1 MTLYGFRWF
10 DKNLAGSAVF
20 MLKADVDELKG
31 QGITAVVSLQDLAET
46 GEACLEGGLKRIVLP
61 LAGGELPSEE
71 TRNAFFKF
79 VREEAEA
86 GGKTVVHCAGGTW
99 RTALMGAYW
108 LIENG
113 STAEEAVE
121 RVRYVLQR
129 YQLDGL
135 RGFAL
140 KKAGERAGL
149 EEGLKKVAPAGD
161 RAGKQGLRLKNT
173 E

>member
-1 MTLYGFRWF
+1 MALYGFRWF
-10 DKNLAGSAVF
+10 DKSLAGCAVF
-20 MLKADVDELKG
+20 MLKEDVNELKG
-31 QGITAVVSLQDLAET
+31 HGITAVVSLQDLAET
-46 GEACLEGGLKRIVLP
+46 RDACLEGGLKRIVLP
-61 LAGGELPSEE
+61 LAGGELPGEE
-71 TRNAFFKF
+71 MRTSFLDF
-79 VREEAEA
+79 VRGEAAA

-121 RVRYVLQR
+121 RVRYVMQR

-140 KKAGERAGL
+140 KKAGERACIEDGL
-149 EEGLKKVAPAGD
+149 RKVAPAGD
-161 RAGKQGLRLKNT
+161 QAGNQEPKT
-173 E
+173 EKH